1 MNEESRSANADVAL
15 SSQGGV
21 GQNSARIEP
30 LQASVKIA
38 EAKPEERAR
47 WEELGYQ
54 KIAEGKVA
62 TLVVAGGQ
70 GTRLGCPDPKGTV
83 DIGLLSHRS
92 LFQIQAERLIKL
104 QQLVTDRLGKPC
116 TLHSAYLIHFMY
128 SLFYFYLL
136 LMMYM
141 VIR

>member
-1 MNEESRSANADVAL
+1 M
-15 SSQGGV
+15 
-21 GQNSARIEP
+21 
-30 LQASVKIA
+30 QASVKIA

-47 WEELGYQ
+47 WEAVGYQ

-62 TLVVAGGQ
+62 SLVVAGGQ

-83 DIGLLSHRS
+83 DIGLLSRRS

-116 TLHSAYLIHFMY
+116 TLHSAFFIIL
-128 SLFYFYLL
+128 LFIIYYLL
-136 LMMYM
+136 F
-141 VIR
+141 IW